1 MLLMDMNKIKTLI
14 FACLLLSISFELSA
28 QFPGKYWV
36 KFTDK
41 NGSPYT
47 VGNPSAYLSTRSIA
61 RRTNQGIAVDMTDVP
76 VNQTYINQVNA
87 TGAQVFQRSK
97 WINAAIVIV
106 NNATQLSA
114 INSLTCVAS
123 SAPVGKYIKTKSEEE
138 LSEKAVVS
146 SHNKQAQITSY
157 NYGPSFTQANQIGA
171 DCMHSVGYRGQGMV
185 IAVIDAGFENANINA
200 VFDSLRTE
208 GRILG
213 TRDYVAGNTSV
224 YEDYFHGA
232 NCLSLMAGNTP
243 GQLIGTAP
251 KASYWLLR
259 SEDAATEKIIE
270 ECNWVVAAEFAD
282 SVGADITT
290 TSLGYTTF
298 DIASQN
304 HVYADLNGKTAVASI
319 AATMAA
325 RKGIFVLNAAGNE
338 GGGAWNYIGVPA
350 DADSICTVGAVD
362 GSGVH
367 ANFSSV
373 GPTSDGRIKPD
384 LSSMGQGSYVCNS
397 NGLFSSGNGTSY
409 ATPILAG
416 AVACLWQANPTK
428 TNMEILQALR
438 ATASKSTT
446 PDNIYGWGI
455 PNMCAAHNLMNGTN
469 VSVNEIIKATNFK
482 LFPNPAKQSVNFTL
496 NQKPEYIS
504 LHDVLGNVIDVTLM
518 EKNSSAFELQFN
530 NSMAN
535 GVYFISIKTSEG
547 FINSKFVKE

>member
-1 MLLMDMNKIKTLI
+1 MNKIKTII
-14 FACLLLSISFELSA
+14 FACLLLSITNELLA

-47 VGNPSAYLSTRSIA
+47 IGNPSAYLTARSIA
-61 RRTNQGIAVDMTDVP
+61 RRTAQGIAIDITDIP

-97 WINAAIVIV
+97 WMNAAIVII

-114 INSLTCVAS
+114 INSLTCVSS
-123 SAPVGKYIKTKSEEE
+123 SAPVGKYIKTKSSEE
-138 LSEKAVVS
+138 LSVNAIEPSYK
-146 SHNKQAQITSY
+146 KQSQVTAY
-157 NYGPSFTQANQIGA
+157 NYGPSFTQVNQIGA
-171 DCMHSVGYRGQGMV
+171 DCMHNEGYRGQNMV
-185 IAVIDAGFENANINA
+185 IAVIDAGFENVNTNP
-200 VFDSLRTE
+200 VFDSLRNE
-208 GRILG
+208 GRLLG
-213 TRDYVAGNTSV
+213 TRDYVQGNTSV
-224 YEDYFHGA
+224 NEDYLHGA
-232 NCLSLMAGNTP
+232 NCLSLIAGNTP

-251 KASYWLLR
+251 KSEYWLIR

-270 ECNWVVAAEFAD
+270 ENNWVVAAEFAD

-298 DIASQN
+298 DNPSQN
-304 HVYADLNGKTAVASI
+304 HVYADLNGRTAVASI

-325 RKGIFVLNAAGNE
+325 RKGMFVLNAAGNE

-350 DADSICTVGAVD
+350 DADSICTVGAVN

-384 LSSMGQGSYVCNS
+384 LSSMGQGSYVCNA
-397 NGLFSSGNGTSY
+397 NGFFSSGNGTSY

-416 AVACLWQANPTK
+416 AVACLWQAHPNR
-428 TNMEILQALR
+428 TNMAILHALKV
-438 ATASKSTT
+438 TASQSTN

-455 PNMCAAHNLMNGTN
+455 PNICDAHNYLNLHNDVGQQESDIN
-469 VSVNEIIKATNFK
+469 SSVVI
-482 LFPNPAKQSVNFTL
+482 FPNPAHNQVNF
-496 NQKPEYIS
+496 S
-504 LHDVLGNVIDVTLM
+504 LKKKIEKVKLMDVLGNDIAFSLT
-518 EKNSSAFELQFN
+518 EKQSNTFELVFTN
-530 NSMAN
+530 EMAN
-535 GVYFISIKTSEG
+535 GVYFISIKTTEG
-547 FINSKFVKE
+547 VINSKFVKE